1 MTHPQTYPFIAA
13 LLAAYKATG
22 KPLGV
27 DAHLRIANLVESLP
41 ETTDFADLKTLIA
54 PIIAGSPQQQGD
66 FYTTFDKIYK
76 NFDFEKVEET
86 PSCLWLD
93 KSVFALKNWK
103 KWVKWAVGLLILTA
117 VLVWLVKE
125 CSESKK
131 QPLNEL
137 ILTHVVDIDRDFGGK
152 TEVVDSFLGLQY
164 VDKRLKI
171 KTLNV
176 ENYHQEQGKHERLS
190 EREPQNKKK
199 DIKENHIS
207 LTLDSVK
214 NTLFYKP
221 ISEGDDTFRFHYCLS
236 NDSCY
241 QRLYVFSV
249 QKIDRGSGSTGG
261 GWGGRLVEKPREH
274 LPNLSSL
281 VIVPHTEY
289 SFKNAYMSGRKW
301 AAFGLCA
308 LAIWLL
314 SLIVRVYFKRKERR
328 KQREKAEQEAAN
340 VERKPNVAPPF
351 VHQIRIHDK
360 GKTHF
365 DAVFSRIMQQLR
377 RRSEGEQQIFD
388 PKRTVK
394 ATILRGG
401 LATFRYRQPTHA
413 DEYLFLIDI
422 HDVNDHRAQ
431 VFDLLYQTLER
442 SEVLID
448 RFFYDGDMRLCWNET
463 HRNGI
468 KINELAHRFGSS
480 RLVIV
485 GTAASLIDATTGAAA
500 EWISTFDTWRQ
511 RALLT
516 PRAPSQWKASERV
529 LASKF
534 RLLPANLKGMAAL
547 AETLEAVDP
556 PDFRRWRTVV
566 DPNFEAIVLP
576 DKLSSAAIW
585 SNLEAEFTTYKN
597 GKTDDRLLQWLAACA
612 VSPILH
618 WDATLFFGH
627 LIDSLN
633 PQLATDTPLV
643 NLDNLFKINRLSW
656 FIEGKMPETGRR
668 ALLNFLENTHPS
680 VLATVRTRWD
690 AVLKENLAAAQKAA
704 EESSENFSASVAFDE
719 LRLQM
724 IVNDLQRNEVAEN
737 DRQKHINELRGLT
750 RGGKKG
756 DFLALEILKRETEK
770 EGSLNK
776 NDLDF
781 LKKNLHT
788 RLEKGEIDPV
798 INELLTLTK
807 GNSPLQER
815 LRNMKLAL
823 RK

>member
-1 MTHPQTYPFIAA
+1 MTHPQTYPFVAA

-54 PIIAGSPQQQGD
+54 PIIVGSPQQQGD
-66 FYTTFDKIYK
+66 FYATFEAIYK
-76 NFDFEKVEET
+76 NFDFQKVEKT
-86 PSCLWLD
+86 PS
-93 KSVFALKNWK
+93 VFLPRNWK
-103 KWVKWAVGLLILTA
+103 NWVKWVVGLFILAAAVAWLIYALS
-117 VLVWLVKE
+117 KP
-125 CSESKK
+125 KK
-131 QPLNEL
+131 QPVSPT
-137 ILTHVVDIDRDFGGK
+137 IFRHVVDIDRDFAGK
-152 TEVVDSFLGLQY
+152 KEVVDSFLGLQY
-164 VDKRLKI
+164 LDKPLKI
-171 KTLNV
+171 NSLNIGNMGKPKQRPIVSNKNKTSYQQ
-176 ENYHQEQGKHERLS
+176 NYVGNGR
-190 EREPQNKKK
+190 
-199 DIKENHIS
+199 IS
-207 LTLDSVK
+207 LTLDSAK
-214 NTLFYKP
+214 NTLFYQP
-221 ISEGDDTFRFHYCLS
+221 ISEGEDTFKLRFCLS

-241 QRLYVFSV
+241 EQLHVFSV
-249 QKIDRGSGSTGG
+249 QKVNRANAQTDG
-261 GWGGRLVEKPREH
+261 GWSSRLVEKTREH
-274 LPNLSSL
+274 LPKLSSL
-281 VIVPHTEY
+281 IIVPHTEY

-301 AAFGLCA
+301 ATFGLCA
-308 LAIWLL
+308 LVIWLL
-314 SLIVRVYFKRKERR
+314 GFSVQQLRKR
-328 KQREKAEQEAAN
+328 KQRREQAEQDAAN

-351 VHQIRIHDK
+351 VHQIRIKDV

-365 DAVFSRIMQQLR
+365 DAVFSRITQQLR
-377 RRSEGEQQIFD
+377 RRSEGEQQVFD
-388 PKRTVK
+388 PKRTIK

-422 HDVNDHRAQ
+422 HDINDHRAQ
-431 VFDLLYQTLER
+431 VFDLLYKTLER

-463 HRNGI
+463 YRNGL

-485 GTAASLIDATTGAAA
+485 GTAGALIDASTGAVV
-500 EWISTFDTWRQ
+500 EWVSTFDAWRQ

-516 PRAPSQWKASERV
+516 PRSPSEWKASERV
-529 LASKF
+529 LAAKF

-547 AETLEAVDP
+547 AETLDAVDP

-576 DKLSSAAIW
+576 EKLSVAAIW

-612 VSPILH
+612 VSPVLH

-633 PQLATDTPLV
+633 PQFATDMPLV

-656 FIEGKMPETGRR
+656 FIDGKMPETGRR
-668 ALLNFLENTHPS
+668 ALLDFLEKTRPS
-680 VLATVRTRWD
+680 VLAAVRTNWD
-690 AVLKENLAAAQKAA
+690 AVLQENLAAAQKTA
-704 EESSENFSASVAFDE
+704 EESGEHFSASVAFDE

-724 IVNDLQRNEVAEN
+724 IVNDLQRNEIAEN
-737 DRQKHINELRGLT
+737 DRQKRVNELRGLT

-756 DFLALEILKRETEK
+756 DFMALEILQKEAEKTAKK
-770 EGSLNK
+770 EGDLNK

-781 LKKNLHT
+781 LKKNLHK
-788 RLEKGEIDPV
+788 RLENGEIDPV

-807 GNSPLQER
+807 AIPTVQER
-815 LRNMKLAL
+815 LKAMKLAL

>member
-66 FYTTFDKIYK
+66 FYDTFETIYK
-76 NFDFEKVEET
+76 SFDFQKIEST
-86 PSCLWLD
+86 PS
-93 KSVFALKNWK
+93 VFSLKNWK
-103 KWVKWAVGLLILTA
+103 KGLQWLVGLLILTA
-117 VLVWLVKE
+117 SVVWLVHE
-125 CSESKK
+125 LSKPK
-131 QPLNEL
+131 PQP
-137 ILTHVVDIDRDFGGK
+137 IAPIIFRHIVDIDRDFAGK
-152 TEVVDSFLGLQY
+152 KEVVDSFLGLQY
-164 VDKRLKI
+164 LDKPLKTKSLDIETIDKAKRKPIISNKNRTSNQQGYI
-171 KTLNV
+171 KN
-176 ENYHQEQGKHERLS
+176 
-190 EREPQNKKK
+190 
-199 DIKENHIS
+199 NHIS

-221 ISEGDDTFRFHYCLS
+221 ISEGDDTFKLRYCLS

-241 QRLYVFSV
+241 EQLHVFSV
-249 QKIDRGSGSTGG
+249 QKIDRGNGSTGG
-261 GWGGRLVEKPREH
+261 SWGGRLVEKPREH
-274 LPNLSSL
+274 VPELSSL
-281 VIVPHTEY
+281 IIIPHTEY
-289 SFKNAYMSGRKW
+289 SLKNAYMSGRKW
-301 AAFGLCA
+301 ATLGLCA
-308 LAIWLL
+308 LVIWLL
-314 SLIVRVYFKRKERR
+314 GFAVQQLRKRKKRR
-328 KQREKAEQEAAN
+328 EQAKQDAAN
-340 VERKPNVAPPF
+340 VARKPNVAPPF
-351 VHQIRIHDK
+351 VHQIRIKDV

-365 DAVFSRIMQQLR
+365 DAVFSKITQQLR

-431 VFDLLYQTLER
+431 VFDLLYKTLER

-463 HRNGI
+463 YRNGI

-485 GTAASLIDATTGAAA
+485 GTAATLIDASTGAAV
-500 EWISTFDTWRQ
+500 EWITIFDTWRQ

-516 PRAPSQWKASERV
+516 PRAPSEWKASERV
-529 LASKF
+529 LAAKF

-556 PDFRRWRTVV
+556 PDFRRWRTVA
-566 DPNFEAIVLP
+566 DPNFEQIILP
-576 DKLSSAAIW
+576 EKLSAAAIW

-612 VSPILH
+612 VSPVLH

-627 LIDSLN
+627 LIDNLN
-633 PQLATDTPLV
+633 PQFGTDTPLV

-656 FIEGKMPETGRR
+656 FIDGKMPESGRR
-668 ALLNFLENTHPS
+668 ALLDFLEKTHPS

-690 AVLKENLAAAQKAA
+690 AVLQENLVAAQKAA
-704 EESSENFSASVAFDE
+704 EESGESFNASVAFDE

-737 DRQKHINELRGLT
+737 DRQKHLNELRGLT

-756 DFLALEILKRETEK
+756 DFLALEILQKEAEK
-770 EGSLNK
+770 EEGLKK
-776 NDLDF
+776 NNLAF
-781 LKKNLHT
+781 LKKNLHK
-788 RLEKGEIDPV
+788 RLENGEIDPV

-807 GNSPLQER
+807 DNQPLQER

>member
-13 LLAAYKATG
+13 LLAAYKASG

-54 PIIAGSPQQQGD
+54 PIIVGSPQQQSD
-66 FYTTFDKIYK
+66 FYETFDRIYQ
-76 NFDFEKVEET
+76 NFDFKKIEEA
-86 PSCLWLD
+86 P
-93 KSVFALKNWK
+93 SVFSLKNWK
-103 KWVKWAVGLLILTA
+103 KWVKWAVGLLILTGGII
-117 VLVWLVKE
+117 WLVNE
-125 CSESKK
+125 LSEPKK
-131 QPLNEL
+131 QPIDGLML
-137 ILTHVVDIDRDFGGK
+137 RHVVDIDRDFAGK

-164 VDKRLKI
+164 IDKPLKI
-171 KTLNV
+171 SGLNV
-176 ENYHQEQGKHERLS
+176 ENYHQQGEKQERHS
-190 EREPQNKKK
+190 EKEPRHQTDEIKK
-199 DIKENHIS
+199 NHIL
-207 LTLDSVK
+207 LTVDSAK

-221 ISEGDDTFRFHYCLS
+221 ISEGDDTFRFRYCLS

-241 QRLYVFSV
+241 QRLYIFSV
-249 QKIDRGSGSTGG
+249 QKISRGSGSTGG
-261 GWGGRLVEKPREH
+261 GWGDRLVEKTREH
-274 LPNLSSL
+274 VPNLSSL
-281 VIVPHTEY
+281 VIVRHTEY

-301 AAFGLCA
+301 ATLGLCA
-308 LAIWLL
+308 LVIWLL
-314 SLIVRVYFKRKERR
+314 GLIVRVYFRRKER
-328 KQREKAEQEAAN
+328 REKAEQEAAN

-351 VHQIRIHDK
+351 VHQIRIHDV

-365 DAVFSRIMQQLR
+365 DGLFSRITQQLR
-377 RRSEGEQQIFD
+377 HRSEIEQQIFD
-388 PKRTVK
+388 PKRTIK

-401 LATFRYRQPTHA
+401 LATFRYRQPTRS
-413 DEYLFLIDI
+413 DEYLFLIDT
-422 HDVNDHRAQ
+422 HDINDHRAQ
-431 VFDLLYQTLER
+431 VFDLLYKTLER

-448 RFFYDGDMRLCWNET
+448 RFFYDGDMRLCWNEA

-485 GTAASLIDATTGAAA
+485 GTAASLIDSSTGAASD
-500 EWISTFDTWRQ
+500 WVSVFDAWRQ

-529 LASKF
+529 LAAKF

-566 DPNFEAIVLP
+566 DPNFEPIVLP
-576 DKLSSAAIW
+576 EKLSPAAIW

-633 PQLATDTPLV
+633 PELATDTPLV

-656 FIEGKMPETGRR
+656 FIDGKMPESGRR
-668 ALLNFLENTHPS
+668 ALLDFLEKTHPLL
-680 VLATVRTRWD
+680 LATVRTRWD
-690 AVLKENLAAAQKAA
+690 AVLQENLKAAQKTA
-704 EESSENFSASVAFDE
+704 EESNENFNASVAFDE

-724 IVNDLQRNEVAEN
+724 IVNDLQRNEGTEN
-737 DRQKHINELRGLT
+737 DRQKYLNELRGLT

-756 DFLALEILKRETEK
+756 DFLALEILKKETEK
-770 EGSLNK
+770 EGTLGN

-781 LKKNLHT
+781 LKKNLHK
-788 RLEKGEIDPV
+788 RLQKGEIDPV

-807 GNSPLQER
+807 ENQPLQER
-815 LRNMKLAL
+815 LKTMKLAL